1 LRPHPHLTLLAIS
14 PTEGILS
21 PPLGDAPVPN
31 YFPDEE
37 FVAKKAAKFVPAMEA
52 LVGASPGRFRFR
64 LVLHIILGY
73 ALFLSAVFAA
83 LLLSLLAVIAAFA
96 ARAIWLAG
104 LALGSFASGIA
115 LLQSLHVVIPPPK
128 GIPLAPEDA
137 PLLHEVVQQLAGG
150 AGAPQIDA
158 ILLIPEANAS
168 ITSRYVNGLYGR
180 TSTTLRLGLPL
191 LHLLSPAEFH
201 ALLHHEFAHS
211 SGGHGHSGI
220 WTARVWESWSQL
232 PLLDEEMGFSARL
245 ILPPVYRW
253 FMPKLMAYS
262 AVLSRVHEFA
272 ADHQALT
279 RASDSKPDL
288 MLIRIGVAG
297 QFMAQRF
304 WPEIWKDSR
313 NLPRTPSVVF
323 SRLPECAAGV
333 SSSDIHE
340 WIKVKLAQKSNPL
353 DSHPDTSTR
362 LKALG
367 STVDPQEW
375 TRIVVEF
382 GFVPPATAASQYFG
396 ASLSRYEQLLTEQ
409 WARGSFLIWEGAFR
423 KFDRTRKRLAELCER
438 EKTETLNAA
447 QQIESSMCVW
457 DLDGPAA
464 AEHLLMAIHEALPD
478 NPEAAFTLG
487 RCLLAQDK
495 ERGVLFMERVI
506 GRVSSSLRRQ
516 GTVEICN
523 YLEGHNRHEEAV
535 AFFNRIALEED
546 AQQKMAQ
553 ERYCISPHDTFTSH
567 GLDPA
572 AIEHIRTQLAKLEW
586 MVSAYLC
593 RKQTLL
599 SADRPL
605 YILGLKARPKFL
617 IPALRP
623 GMTAFDQVTALNC
636 YPDETCFLHLDG
648 SQPDLEK
655 KICKLP
661 DSLLFKR

>member
-1 LRPHPHLTLLAIS
+1 M
-14 PTEGILS
+14 
-21 PPLGDAPVPN
+21 PPAPK

-37 FVAKKAAKFVPAMEA
+37 FVSNKAAKFVPAMEA
-52 LVGASPGRFRFR
+52 LVSASLGRFRFR
-64 LVLHIILGY
+64 LVLHIVLGY
-73 ALFLSAVFAA
+73 AFFLSAVFAA
-83 LLLSLLAVIAAFA
+83 LLLSLLAVIAALA

-128 GIPLAPEDA
+128 GIPLAREDA
-137 PLLHEVVQQLAGG
+137 PLLHEVVHQLAGG
-150 AGAPQIDA
+150 TGAPQIDA

-168 ITSRYVNGLYGR
+168 ISSRYVNGLYGR

-191 LHLLSPAEFH
+191 LHLLSPAEFR

-220 WTARVWESWSQL
+220 WTTRVWESWSQL
-232 PLLDEEMGFSARL
+232 PLLDAEMGFSARL

-253 FMPKLMAYS
+253 FMPKLAAYS

-279 RASDSKPDL
+279 QASDSRPDL
-288 MLIRIGVAG
+288 TLIRIGLAG

-323 SRLPECAAGV
+323 SRLLECAAGV

-340 WIKVKLAQKSNPL
+340 WIKFELAQKSNPL
-353 DSHPDTSTR
+353 ESHPDTSTR
-362 LKALG
+362 LRALG
-367 STVDPQEW
+367 STVDPEEW
-375 TRIVVEF
+375 TRTVIEF
-382 GFVPPATAASQYFG
+382 GFVPEATAASWYFG
-396 ASLSRYEQLLTEQ
+396 TSLARYEQLLTEQ
-409 WARGSFLIWEGAFR
+409 WARSSFLIWEDAFR
-423 KFDRTRKRLAELCER
+423 EFDRTRKRLAELRER
-438 EKTETLNAA
+438 EKTERLNAE
-447 QQIESSMCVW
+447 QQIESSQCVW
-457 DLDGPAA
+457 NLDGPAA

-495 ERGVLFMERVI
+495 ESGVLFMERVI
-506 GRVSSSLRRQ
+506 GRVSSSLRCQ
-516 GTVEICN
+516 GTVEICS
-523 YLEGHNRHEEAV
+523 YLERHNRREEAV
-535 AFFNRIALEED
+535 GFYNRMARED
-546 AQQKMAQ
+546 EAQQKIAQ
-553 ERYCISPHDTFTSH
+553 ERYHVSSQDTLTSH
-567 GLDPA
+567 GLDPTVIA
-572 AIEHIRTQLAKLEW
+572 HIRSQLAKLEW
-586 MVSAYLC
+586 IVSAYLC
-593 RKQTLL
+593 RKQTPL
-599 SADRPL
+599 SANRPL
-605 YILGLKARPKFL
+605 YILGLRPRPKFL

-623 GMTAFDQVTALNC
+623 GITAFDQVAALNC

-648 SQPDLEK
+648 SQPTLEK
-655 KICKLP
+655 RIRKLP

>member
-1 LRPHPHLTLLAIS
+1 MPA
-14 PTEGILS
+14 
-21 PPLGDAPVPN
+21 APKH
-31 YFPDEE
+31 FPDEE
-37 FVAKKAAKFVPAMEA
+37 FVANKAAKFVPAMEA
-52 LVGASPGRFRFR
+52 LVGASPDRFRFC
-64 LVLHIILGY
+64 LVLHIVLGY

-83 LLLSLLAVIAAFA
+83 LLLSLLAVIAALA
-96 ARAIWLAG
+96 ARAIWVAG

-128 GIPLAPEDA
+128 GIPLAREDA
-137 PLLHEVVQQLAGG
+137 PLLYEIVHQLAGQME
-150 AGAPQIDA
+150 APQIDA

-168 ITSRYVNGLYGR
+168 ISSRYVNGLFGQ
-180 TSTTLRLGLPL
+180 TSTTLGLGLPL
-191 LHLLSPAEFH
+191 LHLLSPAEFR

-220 WTARVWESWSQL
+220 WTTRVWESWSQL

-253 FMPKLMAYS
+253 FMPKLSAYS

-279 RASDSKPDL
+279 HTPDSRPDL
-288 MLIRIGVAG
+288 MLIRIGLAG
-297 QFMAQRF
+297 QFMAKRF

-323 SRLPECAAGV
+323 SRLPECATGV

-340 WIKVKLAQKSNPL
+340 WIEIELAQKSNPL
-353 DSHPDTSTR
+353 ESHPDTNTR
-362 LKALG
+362 LKAMG
-367 STVDPQEW
+367 STVDSEEW
-375 TRIVVEF
+375 TRTVVES
-382 GFVPPATAASQYFG
+382 GFVPEATAASEYFG
-396 ASLSRYEQLLTEQ
+396 TSLPRYEQLLTEQ
-409 WARGSFLIWEGAFR
+409 WARGSFLIWEDAFHQ
-423 KFDRTRKRLAELCER
+423 FDRTRKRLAELRER
-438 EKTETLNAA
+438 EKTEKLNAE

-457 DLDGPAA
+457 NLDGPAA
-464 AEHLLMAIHEALPD
+464 AEHLLMATYKAVPD
-478 NPEAAFTLG
+478 NPEAAFALG

-495 ERGVLFMERVI
+495 ESGVLFMERVI
-506 GRVSSSLRRQ
+506 GRVSSNLRCQ
-516 GTVEICN
+516 GTVEICR
-523 YLEGHNRHEEAV
+523 YLERHNRHEEAV
-535 AFFNRIALEED
+535 AFYNSMAREED

-553 ERYCISPHDTFTSH
+553 ERYVISPHDTFTSH
-567 GLDPA
+567 GLDPTV
-572 AIEHIRTQLAKLEW
+572 IEHIRSQLAKLEW
-586 MVSAYLC
+586 IVSAHLC
-593 RKQTLL
+593 RKQTPL

-605 YILGLKARPKFL
+605 YILGLKPRPKFL

-648 SQPDLEK
+648 SQPTLEK
-655 KICKLP
+655 KIRKLP